1 MTSHVDQ
8 KAGEIIWRSSK
19 DDDTADITEV
29 EAETYFDVYETT
41 TIITYISLH
50 KAAKKTKR
58 SNKELFSTNLDKHK
72 KKL

>member
-41 TIITYISLH
+41 YISLH

-72 KKL
+72 TSLYGL

>member
-29 EAETYFDVYETT
+29 EAETYFDVYVTT

-50 KAAKKTKR
+50 KAAKK
-58 SNKELFSTNLDKHK
+58 N
-72 KKL
+72 